1 MWRNILCNGQGERR
15 FCAMN
20 EFLKTFLL
28 VDQMLWVINRSLM
41 ASLMFEKSIFIIE
54 FKLF

>member
-41 ASLMFEKSIFIIE
+41 AYLMFEKSIFIIE